1 MYIIISLNFI
11 YSILKIDFVLKRIVL
26 NKITMDPN
34 VFTLFNRDQIQKIGK
49 KLTTQLLNHGTR
61 VKSKF
66 TQFIMLPCD
75 TNSSVNHYLIDVYNI
90 FVSEDKWNEYMNK
103 FIHLNQTKIVST
115 NFEYKN
121 MKLIRFNDETGKSIC
136 EKHVSH
142 EQILGKDCLNLLL
155 EVNNVDVSQFSCRD
169 DIRHGEVI
177 EYRISVAEKAP
188 IYLSF
193 IHDKS
198 INKFYYKLWFEI
210 KEDIDDVLDSF
221 LE

>member
-1 MYIIISLNFI
+1 
-11 YSILKIDFVLKRIVL
+11 
-26 NKITMDPN
+26 MDTN
-34 VFTLFNRDQIQKIGK
+34 VFTLFSKEQIQYIGK
-49 KLTTQLLNHGTR
+49 KLTNKLLNHGTR
-61 VKSKF
+61 VKSNF

-75 TNSSVNHYLIDVYNI
+75 VKSSVTNHLIDVYNI
-90 FVSEDKWNEYMNK
+90 FASEDKWNEYMNK
-103 FIHLNQTKIVST
+103 FIHLNQKKIVST

-121 MKLIRFNDETGKSIC
+121 MKLIRFNDDTGKSIC

-142 EQILGKDCLNLLL
+142 EQILGDNYLNLLL
-155 EVNNVDVSQFSCRD
+155 EINNVDVSQFSCRD

-177 EYRISVAEKAP
+177 EHRISVAEKAP

>member
-1 MYIIISLNFI
+1 
-11 YSILKIDFVLKRIVL
+11 
-26 NKITMDPN
+26 MDPK
-34 VFTLFNRDQIQKIGK
+34 VFSLFNKEQIHKIGK

-61 VKSKF
+61 VKSNF

-75 TNSSVNHYLIDVYNI
+75 VNSSVTHHLIDVYDI
-90 FVSEDKWNEYMNK
+90 FISEDKWNEYISK
-103 FIHLNQTKIVST
+103 FMHLNQKKIVSN

-121 MKLIRFNDETGKSIC
+121 MKLIRFNDDTGKSIC

-155 EVNNVDVSQFSCRD
+155 EVHNVDVSQFSCRD

-177 EYRISVAEKAP
+177 EHRISVAEKAP